1 MPYVYFLRCEDN
13 SLYCGYT
20 VDLRHRVAQHQLGRG
35 AKYTRARLPV
45 SLVYAE
51 ELPDKSAA
59 LQREAQLKKLSR
71 AQKLE
76 LIMQNPDRFEGAA
89 FSPYAS
95 DDKEE

>member
-1 MPYVYFLRCEDN
+1 M
-13 SLYCGYT
+13 
-20 VDLRHRVAQHQLGRG
+20 AQHQLGRG